1 MRHAKSF
8 RKFNRTPAHRR
19 AMFRNMTTSL
29 FINESI
35 ETTVEKAKDLRRVAE
50 KLITIAG
57 EDNLTARRKAYSFLM
72 DKPVVHKLFT
82 EIGPKFKSR
91 PGGYT
96 RIVRTR
102 TRPGDAAELASLQ
115 LVKEEL
121 ESKPKKKKKAS
132 TKKSEDTKKPEEKAA
147 APVAE
152 EVPQEES
159 APEVESADIE
169 ASEESNPAEA
179 TEAESKEDTEEEKK

>member
-1 MRHAKSF
+1 MRHAKAL

-19 AMFRNMTTSL
+19 AMFRNMATSL

-57 EDNLTARRKAYSFLM
+57 EDNLASRRKAYSFLM

-82 EIGPKFKSR
+82 EIGPRFKAR

-115 LVKEEL
+115 LIKEEL
-121 ESKPKKKKKAS
+121 QAKPKKKRV
-132 TKKSEDTKKPEEKAA
+132 TKKSEAENKKEQPKVAEAAAEPKEEALEAAESEVKTEVAEDAVKEAKQETSEEKN
-147 APVAE
+147 
-152 EVPQEES
+152 S
-159 APEVESADIE
+159 
-169 ASEESNPAEA
+169 
-179 TEAESKEDTEEEKK
+179 